1 MRYFSFLVISQK
13 TGAVKRAKELP
24 GNKENDGENEK
35 DTMDFTW
42 L

>member
-13 TGAVKRAKELP
+13 TGAVKRAKELL
-24 GNKENDGENEK
+24 GNKENNGEHEK
-35 DTMDFTW
+35 DIMDFTW